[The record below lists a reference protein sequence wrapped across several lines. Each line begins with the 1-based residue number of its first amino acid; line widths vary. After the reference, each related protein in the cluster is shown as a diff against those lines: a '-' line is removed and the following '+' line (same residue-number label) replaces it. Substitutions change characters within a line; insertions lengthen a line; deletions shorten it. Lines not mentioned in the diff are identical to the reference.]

1 MTAKPLSLQLSK
13 ALIETFKTNAKDLA
27 IHSAKE
33 LTESQRKALLQA
45 DHVWIVVGKSKW
57 S

>member
-1 MTAKPLSLQLSK
+1 MTPKPLSPHAAK
-13 ALIETFKTNAKDLA
+13 ALIDAFKTNAKDLA
-27 IHSAKE
+27 IHSVKE
-33 LTESQRKALLQA
+33 LTESQRRALLQA

>member
-33 LTESQRKALLQA
+33 LTESQRRALLQA